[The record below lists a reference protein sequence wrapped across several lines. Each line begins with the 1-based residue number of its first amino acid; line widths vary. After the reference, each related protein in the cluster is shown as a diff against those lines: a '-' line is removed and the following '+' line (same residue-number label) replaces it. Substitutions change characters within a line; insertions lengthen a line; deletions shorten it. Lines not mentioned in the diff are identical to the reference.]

1 METERIDR
9 LEQALTTA
17 LERLAAVEQALGV
30 MAMALMTELPPTQ
43 QAGFAETFARM
54 AQFAQRGGELASETL
69 LTEIHRAAV
78 MAAAPGG

>member
-1 METERIDR
+1 METERINR

-17 LERLAAVEQALGV
+17 LERIAAVEQTLGG
-30 MAMALMTELPPTQ
+30 MAMAVIARLPDTQ

-54 AQFAQRGGELASETL
+54 AESAQRGGESASATL
-69 LTEIHRAAV
+69 LTEIHRAAA